1 MLIQRARSGESRGRV
16 EPLPDDA
23 RLVLSSRRVMF
34 DFLVKGDRPG
44 DDPIFALNAEAS
56 ARKARGEPIIN
67 ATIGALLDDDG
78 SLSILPTAARAIR
91 EVPASEWAPYAP
103 ISGSPAFLEAVLD
116 DLFPARPSMRG
127 TAFAVA
133 TPGGSGA
140 LRHAIATFLERGQA
154 LLTTSFY
161 WGPYATIADE
171 HERRVETFSM
181 FADDGKALDVGAL
194 DRALER
200 QIKEQGRVLLF
211 LNDPCH
217 NPTGY
222 SMSEADWE
230 QAAAVIGRHADK
242 APVAVLLDAAYSAYR
257 PGALDVPLGYLE
269 RLADR
274 ALVLAAWSASKSF
287 TQYGLRVGALVS
299 VVPDVKER
307 GRIRAA
313 LGYASRGSWS
323 NCNRGGMAA
332 IARCL
337 TDPDL
342 KSAAAAERGSLVQLL
357 QDRVQA
363 FNDAARPKGLR
374 YPRYDGG
381 FFVTVFTEN
390 GKQTAE
396 QMRAEGVYV
405 VPQAGAVRVALCS
418 VAASDVPRLVDSLAR
433 AAK

>member
-1 MLIQRARSGESRGRV
+1 
-16 EPLPDDA
+16 
-23 RLVLSSRRVMF
+23 MF

-78 SLSILPTAARAIR
+78 SLSILPSAARAIR
-91 EVPASEWAPYAP
+91 EVPPSEWAPYAP

-116 DLFPARPSMRG
+116 DLFADHPALRSA
-127 TAFAVA
+127 AFAVA

-140 LRHAIATFLERGQA
+140 LRHAIATFLGRGQA
-154 LLTTSFY
+154 VLTTSFY

-181 FADDGKALDVGAL
+181 FANDGNALDVGAL
-194 DRALER
+194 DSALER
-200 QIKEQGRVLLF
+200 HVREQGRALLF

-230 QAAAVIGRHADK
+230 QAAAVIGRHAEK
-242 APVAVLLDAAYSAYR
+242 APVAVLLDAAYSAYG
-257 PGALDVPLGYLE
+257 PGRLDLPLRHLE
-269 RLADR
+269 RLAER
-274 ALVLAAWSASKSF
+274 ALVLVAWSASKSF
-287 TQYGLRVGALVS
+287 THYGLRVGALAA
-299 VVPDVKER
+299 VVPDEKQR
-307 GRIRAA
+307 TRIRSA

-342 KSAAAAERGSLVQLL
+342 KSAVATERASLVRLL
-357 QDRVQA
+357 QDRVRA
-363 FNDAARPKGLR
+363 FNEAARPKGLR

-381 FFVTVFTEN
+381 FFVTVFAEN
-390 GKQTAE
+390 AKQAAE

-418 VAASDVPRLVDSLAR
+418 VPASDVPRLVESLSR
-433 AAK
+433 ATK